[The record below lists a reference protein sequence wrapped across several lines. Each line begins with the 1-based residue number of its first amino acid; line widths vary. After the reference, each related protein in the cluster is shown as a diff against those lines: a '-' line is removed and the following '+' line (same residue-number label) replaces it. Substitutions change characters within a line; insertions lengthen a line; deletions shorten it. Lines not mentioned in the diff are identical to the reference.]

1 MCLSWVQPWDG
12 QQCAAR
18 GGEIWLQLTG
28 MICPWAGNLTTNFWK
43 MSNPH
48 PMPCLAPPPPPHW
61 LNIDRYIIRGHWCND
76 IFYVFTISHVHWELI
91 RYSLGIKLP
100 LFSVSILNLL
110 ASDLI
115 FSTTVW
121 PAETKNLL
129 NSSATKLLSLLK
141 TRCDLDFFGIQWRIG
156 LSSRYYWCCL
166 GFLYLLNDKVSFC
179 YSDLSFN
186 LLSKELICPTCQRI
200 VCFLCFFV
208 LFVSGFH

>member
-43 MSNPH
+43 ISNPH
-48 PMPCLAPPPPPHW
+48 PMPCLAPPPNW

-141 TRCDLDFFGIQWRIG
+141 TRCDLDLFGIQWRIG

>member
-48 PMPCLAPPPPPHW
+48 PMPCLGLPPPHW

-91 RYSLGIKLP
+91 RYSHGIKLP

-141 TRCDLDFFGIQWRIG
+141 TRCDLDLFGIQWRIG

>member
-48 PMPCLAPPPPPHW
+48 PMPCLGPPPHW

-91 RYSLGIKLP
+91 RYSHGIKLP

-141 TRCDLDFFGIQWRIG
+141 TRCDLDLFGIQWRIG

-208 LFVSGFH
+208 LFVCGFQ

>member
-48 PMPCLAPPPPPHW
+48 PMPCLAPPPHW

-91 RYSLGIKLP
+91 RYSLEIKLP

-110 ASDLI
+110 ARDLI

>member
-1 MCLSWVQPWDG
+1 MDSNVQPGVGKFGCNWLEWFAHG
-12 QQCAAR
+12 Q
-18 GGEIWLQLTG
+18 EIWRQ
-28 MICPWAGNLTTNFWK
+28 ICEKCQIPTHGG
-43 MSNPH
+43 
-48 PMPCLAPPPPPHW
+48 LAPPPHPHW

-76 IFYVFTISHVHWELI
+76 IFYVFTISHVQWELI

-115 FSTTVW
+115 FSTIVW

-141 TRCDLDFFGIQWRIG
+141 TRCDLDLFGIQWRIG

-186 LLSKELICPTCQRI
+186 LLSKELICPPCQRI

>member
-48 PMPCLAPPPPPHW
+48 PMPCLGPPPPHW

-110 ASDLI
+110 ARDLI

-141 TRCDLDFFGIQWRIG
+141 TRCDLDLFGIQWRIG